1 MADPKDKTAA
11 ADTKEPAGA
20 KGGSKLVVIL
30 LAVNTLLSGGAIGVV
45 WLRTAVPHAPP
56 GAPAGAAPEGA
67 EKTEKGEKGEKGDA
81 KGHAIGP
88 TVRLAEFVV
97 HLRDTEADHYAR
109 VTFDLEVATEEDK
122 TKVGL
127 AAPRIRDGIIAYLA
141 DRSFEELRGSDGLE
155 KTKVQ
160 LLERVQQATPG
171 TKVKNLYISDIVV
184 Q

>member
-11 ADTKEPAGA
+11 ADSKEPAGA

-30 LAVNTLLSGGAIGVV
+30 LAVNMLLTGGAIGVV

-56 GAPAGAAPEGA
+56 GAPAGAGHEGA
-67 EKTEKGEKGEKGDA
+67 DKTEKGEKGEA
-81 KGHAIGP
+81 KGPAIGP
-88 TVRLAEFVV
+88 TLRLAEFVV

-141 DRSFEELRGSDGLE
+141 DRSFDELRGSDGLE